1 MPTRYKADPWVIALR
16 DMLKTS
22 IGPAWRVMEQSGKTK
37 IDVRFSDKTRSY
49 ATIPIPWLPARSR
62 DIEDAVI
69 KIANIVQG
77 GRTLKEAV
85 EAIYGTNKKVPI
97 AVQAPSAE
105 MLRNCWESYGS
116 HQIDKNKIKKSTWE
130 TDYAKV
136 FKRIDDVLDQC
147 IDVDTLLDFAG
158 DNLEAGSRGKEIAVR
173 TLAAWLRWAV
183 DKNYLDAKRWTPPAE
198 KSQKIKDFIGEK
210 SGPRKDGIPLY
221 DDEILKVIDEIEKIN
236 TPASKKW
243 AYVVKLIS
251 CYGLRPH
258 EVQFLSVETIGGQKN
273 VYCSYQKRSGAGI
286 TDKRELFGLHP
297 EWEQQWDLIRFIET
311 QEIPFPTFS
320 YGVAEALRKYLI
332 KPRIEGDSYF
342 KKLKKKRNV
351 TPYSFRHG
359 WAWRVHTDPKYSNKI
374 NTCVAASLMG
384 HSHAVHLEYYGNW
397 TPKGSIRSS
406 LNELLSY

>member
-1 MPTRYKADPWVIALR
+1 MPTRFKADPWVIALR

-49 ATIPIPWLPARSR
+49 ATIPIPWQPARSR
-62 DIEDAVI
+62 DIENAVV

-85 EAIYGTNKKVPI
+85 EAIYGSNKKVPV

-105 MLRNCWESYGS
+105 ILKNCWESYGLN
-116 HQIDKNKIKKSTWE
+116 QVDKNKIKQSTWE

-136 FKRIDDVLDQC
+136 FKRIEDVLDQC
-147 IDVDTLLDFAG
+147 IDVETLLDFAG
-158 DNLEAGSRGKEIAVR
+158 DNLEAGSRGREIAVR

-183 DKNYLDAKRWTPPAE
+183 DKNYLDAQRWTPPAE

-210 SGPRKDGIPLY
+210 SGPRKEGIPLY
-221 DDEILKVIDEIEKIN
+221 DDEILKIIEEIEKIN

-258 EVQFLSVETIGGQKN
+258 EVQFLSVENIGGQKN

-297 EWEQQWDLIRFIET
+297 EWEQQWDLIRLIET
-311 QEIPFPTFS
+311 GEIALPKFS

-342 KKLKKKRNV
+342 KKLQKTRNV
-351 TPYSFRHG
+351 TPYSLRHA
-359 WAWRVHTDPKYSNKI
+359 WAWRIHTNSRYSNKI
-374 NTCVAASLMG
+374 NTRVAASLMG

-406 LNELLSY
+406 LNELLG